1 MAWAFFLLTYFG
13 GGHNHCDDDAR
24 EYRWI
29 NSSVYS
35 MSGAYPG
42 SSACRT
48 SIEYTTGTSTLDVFW
63 LFSKHEVWH

>member
-48 SIEYTTGTSTLDVFW
+48 SIEYMTVDLYSWRVQAV
-63 LFSKHEVWH
+63 SVSVK